1 MVRYFLNFT
10 VLNRSRI
17 IAKNRFC
24 FILYQEQVDSSFSEE
39 PSWHFPF
46 RNSEPSRKT
55 QQAFQTPQSEE
66 KHRMRFAIFS
76 DIHANLEA
84 LQEVLKKCT
93 ELSIDAYLCLG
104 DTVGYNANPHECLE
118 IVRSLP
124 LMA

>member
-1 MVRYFLNFT
+1 MDFALYYIE
-10 VLNRSRI
+10 NRRTLLFPKESPDISLSETSRETQ
-17 IAKNRFC
+17 AC
-24 FILYQEQVDSSFSEE
+24 QV
-39 PSWHFPF
+39 
-46 RNSEPSRKT
+46 
-55 QQAFQTPQSEE
+55 PQSEE

-84 LQEVLKKCT
+84 LQEVLKKCI